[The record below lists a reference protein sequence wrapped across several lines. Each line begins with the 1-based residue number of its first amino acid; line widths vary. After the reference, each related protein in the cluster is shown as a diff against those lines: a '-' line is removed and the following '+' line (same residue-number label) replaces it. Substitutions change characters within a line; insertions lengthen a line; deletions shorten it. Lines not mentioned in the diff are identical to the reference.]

1 MAPKIQSQINNAS
14 TLASKFSLLEFTI
27 DPSQNFT
34 VKPMRFQNQLIQRQ
48 RGSMKSAL
56 VIFLLLLIIAPIAYT
71 AFVMSW
77 SYSTG
82 ERAGWLQKIS
92 HKGFVC
98 KTYEGELSMIAVPGA
113 APEKFF
119 FTVRDEAV
127 AKQMDQLMGHRV
139 SLHYEEK
146 IGVPTSCFGDT
157 SYFVT
162 GVTTIDEPTF
172 GTRAA
177 VPAPTAPTISPA
189 ASAPVSQ

>member
-1 MAPKIQSQINNAS
+1 
-14 TLASKFSLLEFTI
+14 
-27 DPSQNFT
+27 
-34 VKPMRFQNQLIQRQ
+34 MRYSNQLMWCQ
-48 RGSMKSAL
+48 RGSAKSVL
-56 VIFLLLLIIAPIAYT
+56 VIFLLILIIGPIAYT

-82 ERAGWLQKIS
+82 ERAGWLQKLS

-113 APEKFF
+113 APEKFL

-127 AKQMDQLMGHRV
+127 AKQMNQLMGRRV

-146 IGVPTSCFGDT
+146 IGIPTSCFGDT

-162 GVTTIDEPTF
+162 GITVVDEPTF
-172 GTRAA
+172 GMRPA
-177 VPAPTAPTISPA
+177 VPAPVAPETPR
-189 ASAPVSQ
+189 

>member
-1 MAPKIQSQINNAS
+1 MRSPNR
-14 TLASKFSLLEFTI
+14 
-27 DPSQNFT
+27 
-34 VKPMRFQNQLIQRQ
+34 PMQRQ
-48 RGSMKSAL
+48 NGSAKSAL
-56 VIFLLLLIIAPIAYT
+56 VILLLILIIGPIAYT

-113 APEKFF
+113 APEKFL

-127 AKQMDQLMGHRV
+127 AKQMDQLMGRRV

-146 IGVPTSCFGDT
+146 VGVPTSCFGDT

-162 GVTTIDEPTF
+162 GITVVDEPTF
-172 GTRAA
+172 GMRPI
-177 VPAPTAPTISPA
+177 VPAPVAPANPPT
-189 ASAPVSQ
+189 ASAPQ

>member
-1 MAPKIQSQINNAS
+1 
-14 TLASKFSLLEFTI
+14 
-27 DPSQNFT
+27 
-34 VKPMRFQNQLIQRQ
+34 MRLSHSSMQRQ
-48 RGSMKSAL
+48 RGDTKKIL
-56 VIFLLLLIIAPIAYT
+56 VIALLLLILAPIAYT
-71 AFVMSW
+71 ALVMSW

-82 ERAGWLQKIS
+82 ERAGWLQKMS
-92 HKGFVC
+92 RKGFIC

-127 AKQMDQLMGHRV
+127 AKQMDQLMGRRV

-162 GVTTIDEPTF
+162 GITVVDEPTF
-172 GTRAA
+172 GMHPV
-177 VPAPTAPTISPA
+177 VPAPVAPANPSA
-189 ASAPVSQ
+189 ASVPQ

>member
-1 MAPKIQSQINNAS
+1 MCFISSCIQSQRGRA
-14 TLASKFSLLEFTI
+14 KTI
-27 DPSQNFT
+27 A
-34 VKPMRFQNQLIQRQ
+34 MI
-48 RGSMKSAL
+48 A
-56 VIFLLLLIIAPIAYT
+56 LLLLILAPIAYT
-71 AFVMSW
+71 TLVMSW

-119 FTVRDEAV
+119 FTVRDEAM
-127 AKQMDQLMGHRV
+127 AKQIDQLMGRRV
-139 SLHYEEK
+139 SLHYEQK

-162 GVTTIDEPTF
+162 AVTVVDEPTF
-172 GTRAA
+172 GAQ
-177 VPAPTAPTISPA
+177 PAPPAPAAPMSPPT
-189 ASAPVSQ
+189 ASAPQ